1 MNMTK
6 EIKETKKTAFSKKK
20 TSFKLDEKTFQRL
33 RQFAALL
40 VFFLIWQLFSD
51 WNQSKELF
59 NPRFLPSVTQ
69 VLGTTVD
76 GIRSGVL
83 TSAILASLGRVFAGF
98 LLGTLVGV
106 VLGVIMSSVK
116 LINDIIS
123 PILNLLGPIP
133 VYAFLPIF
141 MIWFGISE
149 QSKVL
154 LIAYATFL
162 PVLTYT
168 VDGIKNVNPVWIRS
182 VRSLGATNFQV
193 YKEVLIKAALPNV
206 FVGMKISLALAFG
219 ALIVA
224 EMMGASNGL
233 GFIIVNARN
242 WFNLDDMFMA
252 CIIIGLLYSFFTWV
266 LTTIERLLF
275 KWKRDGVHSA
285 IEK

>member
-1 MNMTK
+1 MITKEMTK
-6 EIKETKKTAFSKKK
+6 PLVAKKK
-20 TSFKLDEKTFQRL
+20 FHLHIDQKKVQRL
-33 RQFAALL
+33 RQFSALL
-40 VFFLIWQLFSD
+40 AFFLIWQLFSV
-51 WNQSKELF
+51 WNQSAEFF
-59 NPRFLPSVTQ
+59 NPKFLPSVTQ
-69 VLGTTVD
+69 VIATTVE
-76 GIRSGVL
+76 GLQSGEL
-83 TSAILASLGRVFAGF
+83 TAAILASLGRVFAGF
-98 LLGTLVGV
+98 LLGTLIGV
-106 VLGVIMSSVK
+106 VLGVIMSSVR
-116 LINDIIS
+116 LIKDLIS

-168 VDGIKNVNPVWIRS
+168 VDGIKSVNPVWIRS

-224 EMMGASNGL
+224 EMMGASEGL

-242 WFNLDDMFMA
+242 WFKLDDMFMS
-252 CIIIGLLYSFFTWV
+252 CIIIGLLYSVFAWV
-266 LTTIERLLF
+266 LTVTERYLF